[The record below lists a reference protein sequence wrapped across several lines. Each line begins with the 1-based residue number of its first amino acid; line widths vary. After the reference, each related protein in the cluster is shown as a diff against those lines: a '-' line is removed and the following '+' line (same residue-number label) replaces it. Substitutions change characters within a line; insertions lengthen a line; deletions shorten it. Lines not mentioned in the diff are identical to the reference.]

1 MTIPHREPRIFP
13 TIFGKADTIQEAFV
27 SEDEEEPSLAV
38 DVAYDFID
46 EADDDWTKDELLA
59 VLARAGFL
67 LDHEA
72 ELDDILEA
80 VLECLEYEKIL
91 SEAIKMFLRQNGL
104 RDLREAAERMDCTV
118 EEVLYIIIAKV
129 NLWI

>member
-1 MTIPHREPRIFP
+1 MQ
-13 TIFGKADTIQEAFV
+13 KALV
-27 SEDEEEPSLAV
+27 SEDEEEPSSAV

-59 VLARAGFL
+59 VLARAGFP

-80 VLECLEYEKIL
+80 VRERLEYENIF
-91 SEAIKMFLRQNGL
+91 SEATKMFLRQNDF
-104 RDLREAAERMDCTV
+104 RDLRQAAEQMDCTV
-118 EEVLYIIIAKV
+118 EVVVYIIAAKV
-129 NLWI
+129 NLWT

>member
-1 MTIPHREPRIFP
+1 M
-13 TIFGKADTIQEAFV
+13 

-104 RDLREAAERMDCTV
+104 RDLREAAEQMDCTA
-118 EEVLYIIIAKV
+118 EEVLYFIIAKV

>member
-1 MTIPHREPRIFP
+1 M
-13 TIFGKADTIQEAFV
+13 
-27 SEDEEEPSLAV
+27 SEDEKEPLSAV

-91 SEAIKMFLRQNGL
+91 SEAIKCPCP
-104 RDLREAAERMDCTV
+104 AAGTKEPAKA
-118 EEVLYIIIAKV
+118 VLPLVIALVAKTRA
-129 NLWI
+129 

>member
-1 MTIPHREPRIFP
+1 MR
-13 TIFGKADTIQEAFV
+13 
-27 SEDEEEPSLAV
+27 EDEEEPSSTV

-59 VLARAGFL
+59 VLARAGFP

-80 VLECLEYEKIL
+80 VRERLEYENIF
-91 SEAIKMFLRQNGL
+91 SEATKMFLRKKRLPRLAPSCRTDGL
-104 RDLREAAERMDCTV
+104 YRRGCRLYYRSKSQPMDLTRFRGHPSALGGHVARCE
-118 EEVLYIIIAKV
+118 KV
-129 NLWI
+129 HP